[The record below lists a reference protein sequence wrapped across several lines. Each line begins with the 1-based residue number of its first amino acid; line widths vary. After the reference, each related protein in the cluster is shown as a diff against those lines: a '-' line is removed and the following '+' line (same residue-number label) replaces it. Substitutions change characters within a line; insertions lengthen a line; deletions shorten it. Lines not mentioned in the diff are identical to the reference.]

1 MSLSLNINGFDGKLW
16 TGKWAKITKC
26 TEKTALRDIED
37 LMRKQILKKGLAGGR
52 STSYELIP
60 LNEG

>member
-1 MSLSLNINGFDGKLW
+1 MGENYKVYR
-16 TGKWAKITKC
+16 
-26 TEKTALRDIED
+26 KTALRDIED